1 MKKCFL
7 VLVLLL
13 FFVSA
18 CNLPGGSGAT
28 QTPAPG
34 KSTSPCGDGVCS
46 GPENANNCQPDLLF
60 YTSFSSG

>member
-7 VLVLLL
+7 VLLI
-13 FFVSA
+13 FFISA

-28 QTPAPG
+28 QTASPG

-46 GPENANNCQPDLLF
+46 GPENANNCQPNLLF